1 MALRAKND
9 TWAGVGLLFGC
20 ILFGMGSLIVAH
32 VSIGSYAMAF
42 WRLLISALIFIGLGL
57 AFGQKFPT
65 QKPAI
70 AFGLLAGVALGLDL
84 ALWHESIHA
93 VGPGISTLLN
103 SLQIFFL
110 ALIGFVF
117 FKEKQSLLQLV
128 SLVIA
133 VVGVGLIASPEFSH
147 NQGAFW
153 GFVSGMLSGMFLAI
167 SMVWVRHTHKIEVVA
182 IFPIMTLVG
191 LGGAMATLP
200 LMVVFDGGAILPK
213 TLSELGWVVAYG
225 AVMQCLAW
233 GLIAYNIPKLSLT
246 VTGLLLLSEPVA
258 ALVIDY
264 LWLNKPINGM
274 QWIGASLTMV
284 AIHLGSIGNAKTSH

>member
-1 MALRAKND
+1 
-9 TWAGVGLLFGC
+9 
-20 ILFGMGSLIVAH
+20 
-32 VSIGSYAMAF
+32 
-42 WRLLISALIFIGLGL
+42 
-57 AFGQKFPT
+57 
-65 QKPAI
+65 
-70 AFGLLAGVALGLDL
+70 
-84 ALWHESIHA
+84 
-93 VGPGISTLLN
+93 
-103 SLQIFFL
+103 
-110 ALIGFVF
+110 
-117 FKEKQSLLQLV
+117 
-128 SLVIA
+128 
-133 VVGVGLIASPEFSH
+133 
-147 NQGAFW
+147 
-153 GFVSGMLSGMFLAI
+153 MFLAI

-213 TLSELGWVVAYG
+213 TLSELGRVVAYG

-284 AIHLGSIGNAKTSH
+284 AIYLGSIGNAKTGH